1 VAEDRRRSESGQE
14 TKANEPEEE
23 PAGDLDLMGKAP
35 PKTVK
40 RKIRRVK
47 PAFGV
52 DDVVASLES
61 VLGGNSVHSGA
72 SSDQGEPTIW
82 IPSSVPGLDIVLD
95 REERGWPGGRIVEV
109 YGGPG
114 SCKTGL
120 GYAVIAEAQKLGGVG
135 VLYPC
140 EGNYDE
146 WLAKECYGVD
156 PARLVIPDEHDTVE
170 AVFGSWTKLMRD
182 AGKRGLIVGV
192 IDSIANLSTKDEL
205 EDPEISRTRAQ
216 QIRALLI
223 SQAMRKIGAR
233 IPKTKTLLFCIN
245 QTREGETGPAG
256 VKSKPK
262 PPGGS
267 SIKFMASVRLRL
279 EVLQKRWKQRD
290 GMKTVGGF
298 DLRVTAEKNRMA
310 RPFQMSTLRLDFDNG
325 WTDPK
330 AKKSKKKTTRKK
342 RTVRKL

>member
-1 VAEDRRRSESGQE
+1 
-14 TKANEPEEE
+14 
-23 PAGDLDLMGKAP
+23 MGKPP

-47 PAFGV
+47 PAFDV
-52 DDVVASLES
+52 DQVVASLES
-61 VLGGNSVHSGA
+61 TLGEDTIHTGA

-82 IPSSVPGLDIVLD
+82 IPSGVPGLDPVLD
-95 REERGWPGGRIVEV
+95 RELRGWPGGRIVEV
-109 YGGPG
+109 FGGPG

-120 GYAVIAEAQKLGGVG
+120 GYAVVAEAQKLGGVG
-135 VLYPC
+135 VLYPT

-146 WLAKECYGVD
+146 WLAQECYGVD
-156 PARLVIPDEHDTVE
+156 TRRLVIPDEHDTVE

-182 AGKRGLIVGV
+182 VGKRGLVVGV
-192 IDSIANLSTKDEL
+192 IDSIANLSTREEL

-245 QTREGETGPAG
+245 QTREGETTPTGQKG
-256 VKSKPK
+256 KPK

-279 EVLQKRWKQRD
+279 EVLQKRWKQS
-290 GMKTVGGF
+290 GGQKMVGGF
-298 DLRVTAEKNRMA
+298 DLRITAEKNRMA
-310 RPFQMSTLRLDFDNG
+310 RPYQMSTLRLDFDNG
-325 WTDPK
+325 WIDPA
-330 AKKSKKKTTRKK
+330 AKKAKKKTTRKK
-342 RTVRKL
+342 VRKI